1 VSRVIRVKISEKLLE
16 KLNEQIN
23 KELYSAYLYL
33 GMAAYFEER
42 GLSGF
47 AHWFKVQA
55 KEETEHAM
63 MFYNHIMDRGG
74 KIILRPIQAPPNNW
88 QSITE
93 IFNQALKH
101 EKEVTKS
108 IHEILDLAR
117 EIRDK
122 PAEVFLM
129 KFVEEQVEE
138 EKIFTDILQILEY
151 AGETPQTVLMLNVK
165 LAQRNQ

>member
-1 VSRVIRVKISEKLLE
+1 MEINPKLLE

-23 KELYSAYLYL
+23 SELYSAYLYL
-33 GMAAYFEER
+33 GMAAYFDEK

-47 AHWFKVQA
+47 AHWFKIQA

-74 KIILRPIQAPPNNW
+74 KIELKPIQAPSYNW
-88 QSITE
+88 PTITGV
-93 IFNQALKH
+93 FKHALNH
-101 EKEVTKS
+101 EKEVTAR
-108 IHEILDLAR
+108 IHSLLDLAR
-117 EIRDK
+117 ETGDK

-138 EKIFTDILQILEY
+138 EKIFSEILQLLEY
-151 AGETPQTVLMLNVK
+151 AGETPQTILMLNAK
-165 LAQRNQ
+165 LGQRKN